1 MILSLEALKMILGFF
16 FYFLFLGFNEAKET
30 YIYLTTME
38 YLHQTQNI
46 LF

>member
-16 FYFLFLGFNEAKET
+16 FLGFNEAKET

>member
-16 FYFLFLGFNEAKET
+16 FFFFLGFNEAKET

>member
-1 MILSLEALKMILGFF
+1 MILSLEALKMILGIFF
-16 FYFLFLGFNEAKET
+16 FFLGFNEAKET